1 MPHLDPQ
8 SVIDYTIVVI
18 AKLTGSIDCFSFF
31 AANRRNSMASPPHL
45 QKILTEYRQRLTE
58 ILGNDLDSVLL

>member
-1 MPHLDPQ
+1 MERSFRSRSSAPSSSMPHLDPQ

-18 AKLTGSIDCFSFF
+18 AKLTGSIDYFSFF

-45 QKILTEYRQRLTE
+45 
-58 ILGNDLDSVLL
+58 